1 MRPKHLLNRAVA
13 WGYLKE
19 SPARPVKKVKEA
31 PGRTRY
37 LSAAERE
44 ALLAGASPGLRPYIV
59 AALQTGARRGELLS
73 LRWMDLDMKARTVT
87 ATKNGDART
96 VPMTDTFRELL
107 LASPRPLDPQACVLP
122 PWKPINLTV
131 AFGRLVRSLGIKGVT
146 FHDLRHD
153 VASTLTMA
161 GVPQRTIMAVLG
173 HRDARMTMRY
183 QHLTPEHLRDAARAL
198 DTRPH
203 ESQSGRADACHE
215 TG

>member
-1 MRPKHLLNRAVA
+1 
-13 WGYLKE
+13 
-19 SPARPVKKVKEA
+19 
-31 PGRTRY
+31 
-37 LSAAERE
+37 
-44 ALLAGASPGLRPYIV
+44 
-59 AALQTGARRGELLS
+59 
-73 LRWMDLDMKARTVT
+73 
-87 ATKNGDART
+87 
-96 VPMTDTFRELL
+96 MTDTFRELL

-122 PWKPINLTV
+122 PWTPTNLTV

-203 ESQSGRADACHE
+203 EGRIAKADQISVVSG
-215 TG
+215 TT